1 MVKRLKP
8 SLAPRPLWTQA
19 YFGPRYIWAPGILR
33 PNAYFG
39 REYLGPKQ
47 LRPDTLWPE
56 DQIFNYSRVPNNSA
70 ARLLN
75 FKISSYQ
82 HGYQSSDNLPT
93 NALIEHH
100 ILLFYL
106 FSMLFAAFFCYKC
119 FNNAFFSCIFFLL
132 LVSKLKKV

>member
-82 HGYQSSDNLPT
+82 HG
-93 NALIEHH
+93 LIWTYTL
-100 ILLFYL
+100 I
-106 FSMLFAAFFCYKC
+106 K
-119 FNNAFFSCIFFLL
+119 IQIIFLL
-132 LVSKLKKV
+132 TRLLSTIFYFFIYFQCFLQPFFVTITSIMHFFHAFSSF